1 MVRTG
6 SLLIAVP
13 QFREAIKLKS
23 DLKEAHT
30 MLGILYE
37 RHGLLY
43 EASEEYELGVK
54 EALDRIKSNCEDI
67 KRKGSL
73 HAVEPSFKFFEI

>member
-1 MVRTG
+1 MVRAG
-6 SLLIAVP
+6 SLIAAVP
-13 QFREAIKLKS
+13 QFREAIKLNP
-23 DLKEAHT
+23 DQKEAHT

-54 EALDRIKSNCEDI
+54 EALDRIKSVNEI
-67 KRKGSL
+67 KRKGDTR
-73 HAVEPSFKFFEI
+73 AAEPSFQFFKL

>member
-1 MVRTG
+1 
-6 SLLIAVP
+6 
-13 QFREAIKLKS
+13 
-23 DLKEAHT
+23 

-54 EALDRIKSNCEDI
+54 EALDRIKSGDEL
-67 KRKGSL
+67 KRKIDGRAS
-73 HAVEPSFKFFEI
+73 EPSFHYYQLD